1 MTPQHLAPQRQG
13 KRGARRGGA
22 AIELAL
28 TAPIL
33 LSMATGVVE
42 WGWFM
47 NQQVSVV
54 QAARDA
60 ARAGA
65 LSADADEAASVAVER
80 FNDRLAEIGADPT
93 QSTVA
98 AAVGDSASGIVVT
111 VTVDVPYPPLLGLLP
126 TPERLRAST
135 TMRLEGQ

>member
-1 MTPQHLAPQRQG
+1 MTPAPGTRPHPSA
-13 KRGARRGGA
+13 RRARRGGA

-33 LSMATGVVE
+33 FSMATGVVE

-65 LSADADEAASVAVER
+65 LTADAGEAPSVAIER
-80 FNDRLAEIGADPT
+80 FNDRLTEIGADPT

-98 AAVGDSASGIVVT
+98 AVVGDSSAGSVLT
-111 VTVDVPYPPLLGLLP
+111 VSVEVPYPALLGFLP
-126 TPERLRAST
+126 TPDRLRAST